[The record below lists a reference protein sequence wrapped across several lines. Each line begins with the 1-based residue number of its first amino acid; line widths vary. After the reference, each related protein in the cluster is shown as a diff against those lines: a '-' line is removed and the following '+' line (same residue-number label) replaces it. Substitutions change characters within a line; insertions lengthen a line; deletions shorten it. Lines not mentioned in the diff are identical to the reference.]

1 MTHILTPIGRRPL
14 VKINET
20 AEQVADTHINIEL
33 DLGHFYNYVMENFPE
48 LTEEYIDENYEQV
61 DELSNKTLGSYV
73 VKARKSRDV
82 ARGKARRLTSN
93 GPPPDWSLDRGAGRR
108 LRVIPHPGLA
118 KARAVV
124 AKRKVGIDKALHGV
138 KNAAAKIT
146 KD

>member
-14 VKINET
+14 VKIIET
-20 AEQVADTHINIEL
+20 TEQVADTHINIEL

-48 LTEEYIDENYEQV
+48 LAEKYIDENYEQV

-73 VKARKSRDV
+73 VKARKSRDA
-82 ARGKARRLTSN
+82 ARRTASRLTSH
-93 GPPPDWSLDRGAGRR
+93 GPQPHHSLDREGGHRWR
-108 LRVIPHPGLA
+108 MLPHPGIA
-118 KARAVV
+118 KADAVV

>member
-73 VKARKSRDV
+73 KKARKDQSYARSHVWSHGV
-82 ARGKARRLTSN
+82 ADAVRQRT
-93 GPPPDWSLDRGAGRR
+93 
-108 LRVIPHPGLA
+108 LA
-118 KARAVV
+118 LM
-124 AKRKVGIDKALHGV
+124 AKRKAGIGKAVDRL
-138 KNAAAKIT
+138 T

>member
-14 VKINET
+14 VKINEI

-48 LTEEYIDENYEQV
+48 LAEKYIDENYEQV

-73 VKARKSRDV
+73 KKAAQGV
-82 ARGKARRLTSN
+82 AIHSVIAAPFNSGATS
-93 GPPPDWSLDRGAGRR
+93 
-108 LRVIPHPGLA
+108 LRH
-118 KARAVV
+118 RAVV
-124 AKRKVGIDKALHGV
+124 TKRKAGIGKAVDRL
-138 KNAAAKIT
+138 T

>member
-48 LTEEYIDENYEQV
+48 LAEKYIDENYEQV

-82 ARGKARRLTSN
+82 ARGKARRLTSH
-93 GPPPDWSLDRGAGRR
+93 GPPPDWHVVQRGRR
-108 LRVIPHPGLA
+108 LHAIPHQGLT

>member
-48 LTEEYIDENYEQV
+48 LAEKYIDENYEQV

-82 ARGKARRLTSN
+82 ARRTASRLTSH
-93 GPPPDWSLDRGAGRR
+93 GPQPHHR
-108 LRVIPHPGLA
+108 LGQRWRMLPHSGVA
-118 KARAVV
+118 KALAVA

-138 KNAAAKIT
+138 KNAAAKIDELKNT
-146 KD
+146 D